1 MRNSSFGLAG
11 TGVALFS
18 AGVIAV
24 LACSGDG
31 SGPDTRTLRGADI
44 AVGGGLAH
52 SEMVVDG
59 DNAIQSIRVVFNEA
73 ALTNLPGTLP
83 NTEFIVP
90 LPTGAPATVFN
101 HIGINWQPNGHP
113 PPMVYTL
120 PHFDV
125 HFYLISTQ
133 ERDAISPA
141 DPTFGAKA
149 TKAPTTEEIVPRYVA
164 DPFAIPRMGTH
175 WTDQDSHEFHG
186 QPFTSTIVYGFYD
199 GKMIFLEPMMTKA
212 FLDSKPDQTKPL
224 RVPTKYPKAGRYP
237 SSYRVAF
244 DNTAK
249 EYRVEML
256 EFVARQ

>member
-1 MRNSSFGLAG
+1 MRDSSFRLAG

-18 AGVIAV
+18 AGVIAL

-90 LPTGAPATVFN
+90 LPTGAPTTVFN

-113 PPMVYTL
+113 PPAVYTV

-141 DPTFGAKA
+141 DPAFVAKA
-149 TKAPTTEEIVPRYVA
+149 TKAPTTEETVPRYVG
-164 DPFAIPRMGTH
+164 DPFGIPRMGTH
-175 WTDQDSHEFHG
+175 WSDQDSHEFHG
-186 QPFTSTIVYGFYD
+186 QPFTSTIIYGFYD
-199 GKMIFLEPMMTKA
+199 GKMIFIEPMMTKA
-212 FLDSKPDQTKPL
+212 FLDSKPDETKPL
-224 RVPTKYPKAGRYP
+224 RVPSKYPKAGRYP
-237 SSYRVAF
+237 SSYRVVF
-244 DNTAK
+244 DDAAK

-256 EFVARQ
+256 SFVTRQ